1 MTRNIDQARSAS
13 TQRVTAVLADF
24 RNVMREVRCL
34 AGERLVRAG
43 VSMTHLHL
51 LWMLDR
57 HGDLTMSRLAE
68 LLDVSMSNATGLI
81 DRMAERGLVER
92 DRVADD
98 RRVVIVRISERG
110 REVLHEVDLI
120 REDVIGSI
128 LGRLDDAQL
137 ERVADALEVVRDAA
151 VAAVGRDGSLVPH
164 AAHEHH
170 RLAHV

>member
-1 MTRNIDQARSAS
+1 
-13 TQRVTAVLADF
+13 
-24 RNVMREVRCL
+24 MREFRCA

-57 HGDLTMSRLAE
+57 HGDLTMSRLAK
-68 LLDVSMSNATGLI
+68 LLDVSLSNATGLI

-92 DRVADD
+92 DRVPED
-98 RRVVIVRISERG
+98 RRVVIVRISDHGRG
-110 REVLHEVDLI
+110 VLREVDLI
-120 REDVIGSI
+120 REDLIGSI
-128 LGRLDDAQL
+128 LARLDDAQL

-151 VAAVGRDGSLVPH
+151 VEVVSPDGTLATHDASVH
-164 AAHEHH
+164 R